1 MSDYYKTA
9 PAKDIFNA
17 ENAAEI
23 VELYLEYLNKYC
35 LNNSLE
41 LPFADEQGNY
51 YVDALTDEVF
61 DKAKGLDAVGAVAIN
76 KEGCI
81 FEFDFNANGIPEYRK
96 EAFVVPYEAI
106 CKYLKPAYRE
116 LFR

>member
-23 VELYLEYLNKYC
+23 VALYLEYLNKYC
-35 LNNSLE
+35 LNDSLE
-41 LPFADEQGNY
+41 LPFAYEQGNY

-81 FEFDFNANGIPEYRK
+81 FEFDFNDNGTPEDRR
-96 EAFVVPYEAI
+96 EAFVVPYEKI
-106 CKYLKPAYRE
+106 GKYLKPAYRE